1 MVYFVRSSVYMAS
14 TRNKNTQGDY
24 NAQQV
29 AHHQFHSYYSYN
41 QSHFYGV
48 PQQSFFAGNGL
59 LGMKTAHRNLSNNY
73 CDIETQLFG
82 IGSTNLVEPKP
93 DVVPDIIQMKSINIA
108 DRTPMVMP
116 QSFTPITGQ
125 RFMYLS

>member
-1 MVYFVRSSVYMAS
+1 MAS

-73 CDIETQLFG
+73 CHEKHKTENLWHEISRKHQRNCRITTGLFG
-82 IGSTNLVEPKP
+82 FYFLGKIESVYGCC
-93 DVVPDIIQMKSINIA
+93 IN
-108 DRTPMVMP
+108 
-116 QSFTPITGQ
+116 S
-125 RFMYLS
+125 